1 MTKKDFFILI
11 IKLFGLY
18 SIITAL
24 FISIPQNISFA
35 FAGFRG
41 GFDIYSSI
49 YLAVILSF
57 VIGLFVVLIF
67 KSHVIVRILK
77 LEKGFDTDSM
87 EPGKLTAIEIV
98 KIATIII
105 GGFLII
111 NNLPIFIQQ
120 TLSAFYS
127 EIQLQTTES
136 INKWNWFINGSN
148 ILIGY
153 LLITNLHFVTKLL
166 DITSKEKETTC

>member
-1 MTKKDFFILI
+1 MTKKDFFILL

-24 FISIPQNISFA
+24 FISLPQNISFA
-35 FAGFRG
+35 FAGFGR
-41 GFDIYSSI
+41 GFDVYYIIYLVVI
-49 YLAVILSF
+49 LAVI
-57 VIGLFVVLIF
+57 IGLFVLLIF

-77 LEKGFDTDSM
+77 LEKGFDTDSL
-87 EPGKLTAIEIV
+87 EPGKLTAKEII
-98 KIATIII
+98 KIAAVII

-111 NNLPIFIQQ
+111 DHLPIFIQQ

-127 EIQLQTTES
+127 EIQVQTTES
-136 INKWNWFINGSN
+136 INKWNWFINGGN

-153 LLITNLHFVTKLL
+153 LLITNLNFVAKLL
-166 DITSKEKETTC
+166 DIKSKEIES